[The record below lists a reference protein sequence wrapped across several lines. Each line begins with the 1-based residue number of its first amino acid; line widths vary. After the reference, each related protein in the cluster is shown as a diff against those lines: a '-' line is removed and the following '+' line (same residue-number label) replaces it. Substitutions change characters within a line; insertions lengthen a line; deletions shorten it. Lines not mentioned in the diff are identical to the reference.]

1 MFDRH
6 KNYKLKA
13 DVVFQPMDD
22 SAIIVS
28 LNSEDI
34 FKLNATGTQI
44 VSLIV
49 KDKSFEE
56 IITVLKVSYII
67 AAVDLIKEVNEL
79 IDDLFSA
86 GLIEEVSIE

>member
-1 MFDRH
+1 MLDRH
-6 KNYKLKA
+6 KNYKLKT

-56 IITVLKVSYII
+56 IITVLKESYDIE
-67 AAVDLIKEVNEL
+67 AVDLIKEVNEL